1 MKKLKSSTFN
11 ATSKS
16 KENVM
21 AKKNK
26 LTPSSNNKKLD
37 LEENNKWH
45 SLLSLKESKET
56 ETNNLN
62 IDKLILKD

>member
-1 MKKLKSSTFN
+1 
-11 ATSKS
+11 
-16 KENVM
+16 M